1 MEAVLVEMRSRLH
14 HPQDGGERLEVSV
27 LRGDQWVFFEER
39 PDHRHQVAASLY
51 GETKQ
56 RVVMVVVASVLDDLP
71 APEHL
76 LEEFERRPRRR
87 RLGNRELVLDLPAE
101 EAPGVAHDRDR
112 EAAFAVDEADDPLL
126 EPWPFLLIARTG
138 RVVTGH
144 GRTLQRGWDSQY
156 RRILG
161 VSSI

>member
-1 MEAVLVEMRSRLH
+1 MEMRSRLH
-14 HPQDGGERLEVSV
+14 EVQDGGERLEVGA
-27 LRGDQWVFFEER
+27 LCGDQWIRFEER
-39 PDHRHQVAASLY
+39 NHDLDQLSPPLH
-51 GETKQ
+51 GEAEEI
-56 RVVMVVVASVLDDLP
+56 VVMVVVAPVLDDAP

-76 LEEFERRPRRR
+76 VEEFERRPRRR
-87 RLGNRELVLDLPAE
+87 RLGDRELVLDLPAE

-112 EAAFAVDEADDPLL
+112 ETAFAVDEADDPLL
-126 EPWPFLLIARTG
+126 ETWPFLLIARTG

-144 GRTLQRGWDSQY
+144 DRTLLRGWDSQY

>member
-1 MEAVLVEMRSRLH
+1 MEMPSGLH
-14 HPQDGGERLEVSV
+14 DLQHGGKRLEVGL
-27 LRGDQWVFFEER
+27 LRGDQWMRFEER
-39 PDHRHQVAASLY
+39 NHDLYQLPPPLHGEAQKRVA
-51 GETKQ
+51 
-56 RVVMVVVASVLDDLP
+56 MIVVAPVPDDLP

-87 RLGNRELVLDLPAE
+87 RLGDRELVLDLPAE
-101 EAPGVAHDRDR
+101 EAPEIAHNRDR
-112 EAAFAVDEADDPLL
+112 KTAFAVDEADDPLL

>member
-1 MEAVLVEMRSRLH
+1 MR
-14 HPQDGGERLEVSV
+14 
-27 LRGDQWVFFEER
+27 FEER
-39 PDHRHQVAASLY
+39 
-51 GETKQ
+51 
-56 RVVMVVVASVLDDLP
+56 
-71 APEHL
+71 
-76 LEEFERRPRRR
+76 
-87 RLGNRELVLDLPAE
+87 N
-101 EAPGVAHDRDR
+101 
-112 EAAFAVDEADDPLL
+112 FAVDEADDPLL

>member
-1 MEAVLVEMRSRLH
+1 MEMRSRLH
-14 HPQDGGERLEVSV
+14 HLQDGGERLEVGA
-27 LRGDQWVFFEER
+27 LRGNQWVRFEER
-39 PDHRHQVAASLY
+39 NHDLDQLPSPLHGEARERVA
-51 GETKQ
+51 
-56 RVVMVVVASVLDDLP
+56 MVVVAPVLDDVT

-87 RLGNRELVLDLPAE
+87 RLGDRELVLDLPAE
-101 EAPGVAHDRDR
+101 EAPGIAHDRDR
-112 EAAFAVDEADDPLL
+112 ETAFAVDEADDPLL

>member
-1 MEAVLVEMRSRLH
+1 
-14 HPQDGGERLEVSV
+14 
-27 LRGDQWVFFEER
+27 
-39 PDHRHQVAASLY
+39 
-51 GETKQ
+51 
-56 RVVMVVVASVLDDLP
+56 MVVVAPVLDDLP

-87 RLGNRELVLDLPAE
+87 RLGDRELVLDLPAE
-101 EAPGVAHDRDR
+101 EAPGVAHHRDR
-112 EAAFAVDEADDPLL
+112 ETAFAVDEADDPLL

-144 GRTLQRGWDSQY
+144 ARTLQRGWDSQY

>member
-1 MEAVLVEMRSRLH
+1 MEMRSLLH
-14 HPQDGGERLEVSV
+14 EVQDGGERLEVGA
-27 LRGDQWVFFEER
+27 LRGDQWVRFEER
-39 PDHRHQVAASLY
+39 NHDLDQLPPPLHGEAQERVA
-51 GETKQ
+51 
-56 RVVMVVVASVLDDLP
+56 MVVVAPVLDDLP

-87 RLGNRELVLDLPAE
+87 RLGDRELVLDLPAE
-101 EAPGVAHDRDR
+101 EAPGIAHDRDR
-112 EAAFAVDEADDPLL
+112 ETAFAVDEADDPLL

-144 GRTLQRGWDSQY
+144 GRTLARGWDSQY
-156 RRILG
+156 RRMLG

>member
-1 MEAVLVEMRSRLH
+1 MEMRSGLH
-14 HPQDGGERLEVSV
+14 HLQHGGKRLEVGV
-27 LRGDQWVFFEER
+27 LCGDQWMRFEER
-39 PDHRHQVAASLY
+39 NHDLDQLPPPLHGEAQERVA
-51 GETKQ
+51 
-56 RVVMVVVASVLDDLP
+56 MVVVAPVLDDLP

-87 RLGNRELVLDLPAE
+87 RLGDRELVLDLPAE
-101 EAPGVAHDRDR
+101 EAPGIAHDRDR
-112 EAAFAVDEADDPLL
+112 ETAFAVDEADDPLL

-144 GRTLQRGWDSQY
+144 DRTLQRGWDSQY

>member
-1 MEAVLVEMRSRLH
+1 
-14 HPQDGGERLEVSV
+14 
-27 LRGDQWVFFEER
+27 
-39 PDHRHQVAASLY
+39 
-51 GETKQ
+51 
-56 RVVMVVVASVLDDLP
+56 MVVVALVLDDAA
-71 APEHL
+71 APEHQ
-76 LEEFERRPRRR
+76 LEEFERWPGRR
-87 RLGNRELVLDLPAE
+87 RLGDRELVLDLPAE
-101 EAPGVAHDRDR
+101 EAPGIAHDRDR

-144 GRTLQRGWDSQY
+144 GRTLREGWDSQY